1 MDASIAEDSAAPSI
15 ENLPDN
21 GSPNIQLE
29 APIKTPDEEDPNQ
42 MPESCPNAQVIQ
54 GKCA

>member
-42 MPESCPNAQVIQ
+42 MPESCPNAQVIK
-54 GKCA
+54 GKCT